1 MCAYVHYNTLHP
13 HPPAIAL
20 PNEFEPTSGASSL
33 NGHCGFLISRRL
45 LHTKTTCG
53 NNLGK
58 GPSPDLKRSSLVYG
72 ILTCIGSLGLL
83 NSSQNRPNS
92 SEMASAEKDM
102 YQDHCQW
109 MALRLR
115 YIEEMECIGL
125 LSREYAPLHA
135 CHTFI

>member
-1 MCAYVHYNTLHP
+1 MRPANVRVCPSTPTHQRLHYQMSSNLR
-13 HPPAIAL
+13 PAL
-20 PNEFEPTSGASSL
+20 SV
-33 NGHCGFLISRRL
+33 CGFLTSRRL
-45 LHTKTTCG
+45 LRTKTTCG